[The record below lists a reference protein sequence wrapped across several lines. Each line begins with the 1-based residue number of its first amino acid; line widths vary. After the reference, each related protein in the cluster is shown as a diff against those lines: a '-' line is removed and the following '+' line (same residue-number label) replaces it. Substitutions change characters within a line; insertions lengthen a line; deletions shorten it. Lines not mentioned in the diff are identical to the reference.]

1 MSEAIRVPVDGDTYK
16 FHPDDGDVF
25 KVTGSGILGGD
36 TTLKVGRIP
45 RDTPANKLADEIR
58 KIIN

>member
-1 MSEAIRVPVDGDTYK
+1 MSEAIRVPVDGNTYK
-16 FHPDDGDVF
+16 VHTDGDVF

-45 RDTPANKLADEIR
+45 KDTPANKLADEIR

>member
-1 MSEAIRVPVDGDTYK
+1 MSEIKRVPVDGVDYK
-16 FHPDDGDVF
+16 VHPDGDVF

-45 RDTPANKLADEIR
+45 KDTPANKLADEIR